1 MKKIKLEAIV
11 VLIGALGWTYV
22 AVSTGKPVFLCAA
35 LPLLY
40 MAINLFKKDSAT
52 SNNEKE

>member
-1 MKKIKLEAIV
+1 MKNKKLEVIV